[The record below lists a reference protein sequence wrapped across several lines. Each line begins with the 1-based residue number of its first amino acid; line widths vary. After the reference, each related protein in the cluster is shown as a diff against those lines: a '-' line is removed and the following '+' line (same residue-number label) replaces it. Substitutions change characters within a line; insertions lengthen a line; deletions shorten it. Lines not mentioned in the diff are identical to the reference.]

1 VKRKLGASIAVAG
14 ACAMAAACGYEP
26 LYGAHQASAS
36 EPSLAVLTPATR
48 LAPDAAAASALEAG
62 ARAALARA
70 GKLRSGS
77 GYPRLELELLRIDD
91 TSEGIARVNELP
103 LARATRV
110 AVVAR
115 GWVETAKDAP
125 AVRDS
130 GDLRAIETV
139 STEGGDARLE
149 SLRRDAAIRAAA
161 RRLGDRMGRLAV
173 GEPIAPDE
181 GI

>member
-1 VKRKLGASIAVAG
+1 
-14 ACAMAAACGYEP
+14 
-26 LYGAHQASAS
+26 
-36 EPSLAVLTPATR
+36 
-48 LAPDAAAASALEAG
+48 LEVG
-62 ARAALARA
+62 LVGIDEAR
-70 GKLRSGS
+70 
-77 GYPRLELELLRIDD
+77 
-91 TSEGIARVNELP
+91 EGIADVNGLP

-125 AVRDS
+125 AVHDS
-130 GDLRAIETV
+130 GDLRAVETV
-139 STEGGDARLE
+139 STEAGDVRLE

-161 RRLGDRMGRLAV
+161 RRLGDRMGRLAL